1 MKRTIILLKFD
12 DTREKNVECM
22 RFTKEKDD
30 VSIVTDVMPE
40 LADDLRLM
48 GIYDGKKGKRVK
60 PTDDPDRFMDL
71 LFAEFGHSSRMSV
84 QELPT

>member
-1 MKRTIILLKFD
+1 LLKFD